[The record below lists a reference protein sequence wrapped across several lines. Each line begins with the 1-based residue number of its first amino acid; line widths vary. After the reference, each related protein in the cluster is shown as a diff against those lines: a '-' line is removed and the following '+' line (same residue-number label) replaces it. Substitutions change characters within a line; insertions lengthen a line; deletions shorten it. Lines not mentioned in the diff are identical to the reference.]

1 MIIYRKEPYPI
12 QMKNV
17 ILLEDK
23 SGNIIYVSKNTYDQA
38 LLMTGRLDGN
48 PQRVYDMVKPAGFN
62 PIQELIKDKVVHEAM
77 NTMPAPLNMLA
88 PFLALAFGNP
98 GIEWDVNNREM
109 MYGVLHQYSMM
120 IDFNATILVPAE
132 VRANVVIPTSILMDY
147 NTSWETLCSTLEDH
161 VVVSYAKTVIS
172 NPKPLPQ
179 LEPAP
184 VNIQPAT
191 PQPIAP
197 QPVTL
202 QSVAEQS
209 GETEQERKMRE
220 FAERMEREAEEEKK
234 AREAKK
240 AKREAERAKA
250 QTEASAPKPTT
261 SAPTANSVLAEY
273 DFD

>member
-38 LLMTGRLDGN
+38 LLMMGRLDGN

-77 NTMPAPLNMLA
+77 NTMPAPLNMIA
-88 PFLALAFGNP
+88 PFLALAFNNP
-98 GIEWDVNNREM
+98 GIDWDVNNREM

-147 NTSWETLCSTLEDH
+147 KTSWETLCSTLEDH
-161 VVVSYAKTVIS
+161 TIVSYAQ
-172 NPKPLPQ
+172 PA
-179 LEPAP
+179 PAP
-184 VNIQPAT
+184 VVVQQVPVAPVQQTPVVPAPQPVVS
-191 PQPIAP
+191 QPIAP
-197 QPVTL
+197 QPT
-202 QSVAEQS
+202 AEQS

-220 FAERMEREAEEEKK
+220 FAERMEREAEEERK

-250 QTEASAPKPTT
+250 KEETVKPAT